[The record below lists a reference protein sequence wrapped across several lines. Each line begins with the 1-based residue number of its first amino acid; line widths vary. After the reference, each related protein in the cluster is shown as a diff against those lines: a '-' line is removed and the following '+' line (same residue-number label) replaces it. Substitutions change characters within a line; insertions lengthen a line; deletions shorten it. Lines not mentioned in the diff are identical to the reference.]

1 MRVSH
6 GTMKTQ
12 GPVLGMKKL
21 ARAFIRGDLD
31 RADRIDTALVKIA
44 GCTKGGCLPIFQ
56 KLKRLP
62 RNSLEYIRLTK
73 MEPTLNLDFRA
84 QCDQNAR
91 YVCSRAGVGLE
102 RIEV

>member
-31 RADRIDTALVKIA
+31 RADRIDTALVKI
-44 GCTKGGCLPIFQ
+44 GCGRG
-56 KLKRLP
+56 
-62 RNSLEYIRLTK
+62 RLTSYMPK
-73 MEPTLNLDFRA
+73 TDRGAKGELKVNQVD
-84 QCDQNAR
+84 
-91 YVCSRAGVGLE
+91 
-102 RIEV
+102 

>member
-6 GTMKTQ
+6 GTMKIQ

-44 GCTKGGCLPIFQ
+44 GCTR
-56 KLKRLP
+56 RLP
-62 RNSLEYIRLTK
+62 AYIPKTEK
-73 MEPTLNLDFRA
+73 AAKE
-84 QCDQNAR
+84 
-91 YVCSRAGVGLE
+91 
-102 RIEV
+102 